1 MKLAKTLL
9 TVALVILTTCANAV
23 DGMVSLKSPHA
34 ARETMD
40 RFESLVKA
48 RGLTVFIRIDH
59 AAGAAKIGK
68 LLRPTEVLI
77 FGNPQGGT
85 PLMECA
91 QTSGIDLPLKALVGG
106 CLGPGLAGL
115 QRSGLSGAAPCGG
128 RLSGCGESAQDA
140 VRSGRGRRC
149 EMIAQPVLPIYSP
162 TMSAPAGGVNLKSE
176 AGSVGLRSSFEKR
189 ISVV

>member
-9 TVALVILTTCANAV
+9 TVALVTLTTCANAV

-91 QTSGIDLPLKALVGG
+91 QTSGIDLPLKALVWEDASAQIW
-106 CLGPGLAGL
+106 LGYNDPAYLAQRHAAGDCPVVANLRKTLSGLAE
-115 QRSGLSGAAPCGG
+115 AAV
-128 RLSGCGESAQDA
+128 A
-140 VRSGRGRRC
+140 
-149 EMIAQPVLPIYSP
+149 
-162 TMSAPAGGVNLKSE
+162 K
-176 AGSVGLRSSFEKR
+176 
-189 ISVV
+189 